1 MLVFEESRKPENQEK
16 NVDRRNDKNQ
26 KQNQPTYDAESG
38 NLALGGRGG
47 GGGGRT
53 PILNRRGYSSEI
65 LNLTP
70 KGDHLG
76 VGVA

>member
-47 GGGGRT
+47 GGGEDSHIEQTG
-53 PILNRRGYSSEI
+53 IL
-65 LNLTP
+65 
-70 KGDHLG
+70 
-76 VGVA
+76 VGNFEFNS